1 MLCWWPYAIVL
12 MVGVENKR
20 ILDDLILLPY
30 LNSLINPCLY
40 MIINRDVRASVKKFF
55 GSNIRNEE
63 MEMESTTMSRMKRI
77 FSKKQYY
84 SPKIIQTEALSV
96 TT

>member
-12 MVGVENKR
+12 MLELDEH

-40 MIINRDVRASVKKFF
+40 MIINRDVRVALKNFFCCNHQRRGQALEKFS
-55 GSNIRNEE
+55 SNSFAMQANTDTAR
-63 MEMESTTMSRMKRI
+63 
-77 FSKKQYY
+77 
-84 SPKIIQTEALSV
+84 V
-96 TT
+96 

>member
-40 MIINRDVRASVKKFF
+40 MIINRDVRRDLKNFFCCNRQGDQAAVEFNSSSFSLRGIKKVFTQEQ
-55 GSNIRNEE
+55 N
-63 MEMESTTMSRMKRI
+63 
-77 FSKKQYY
+77 
-84 SPKIIQTEALSV
+84 
-96 TT
+96 